1 MVSVCGVV
9 GMDGWVGVGVGV
21 DAGLWDHKC
30 DCMGCT
36 LCIYIY
42 IYICGYRS
50 KDVEYKCMFSCVV
63 VQGWVGYQ

>member
-36 LCIYIY
+36 MYTVHCVYIY
-42 IYICGYRS
+42 IYAGIGVRMWNTSVCLA
-50 KDVEYKCMFSCVV
+50 V
-63 VQGWVGYQ
+63 W